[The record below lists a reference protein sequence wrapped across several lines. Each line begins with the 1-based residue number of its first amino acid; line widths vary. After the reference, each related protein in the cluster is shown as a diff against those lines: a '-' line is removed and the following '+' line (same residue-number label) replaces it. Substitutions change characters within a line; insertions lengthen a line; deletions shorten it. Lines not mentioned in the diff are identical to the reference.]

1 MVVYTRQDCTNSSK
15 SIKRLVE
22 LKSFVQLRESFAVGD
37 YKFKLYKDFK
47 KYTFGHAVKE
57 INVNYDMNLNFEE
70 IKEGRKVA
78 AVKFTFKKVIVKK
91 VTNNLTGVASNVYS
105 KYEKKQ
111 KAQKNKIMSN
121 LSSVLEGQLSLLEV
135 VK

>member
-1 MVVYTRQDCTNSSK
+1 M
-15 SIKRLVE
+15 